1 MAIDGGPREAG
12 GFYALPD
19 AEAELRCPDA
29 IGGHGI
35 SPFGIERATSYGQIF
50 DRATIFGSHESWT
63 GFRRKTYSS
72 SFLSSPLSAF
82 RAASRRI

>member
-1 MAIDGGPREAG
+1 MAIDCGPREAG
-12 GFYALPD
+12 GFDALPD
-19 AEAELRCPDA
+19 AEAKLRCPAD

-35 SPFGIERATSYGQIF
+35 APFDIERATSYGQIF
-50 DRATIFGSHESWT
+50 NRATIFGSAETWT
-63 GFRRKTYSS
+63 GFRRKTSSS